1 MEITSV
7 DVMQIDAQAPKNR
20 ADCRPVYC
28 RIHTSDGLYGDG
40 EAGVMMMSGGGG
52 VAIVLRDYA
61 KQIIGLD
68 PIENEVI
75 MARLRR
81 NYFSVNGGPI
91 VQAALSA
98 IDTALWDIK
107 GKAFGVP
114 VHQLLG
120 GKMNDDLRCYASQIN
135 YGWGRLQSDAA
146 TPEEYAARAAEAI
159 AEGYDAVK
167 ADFLELDLDGTPLTV
182 KERRGI
188 FAERNLKATEARVA
202 AVREVM
208 GDGDIIFECHGFTD
222 SNTALQIAERIKK
235 YRIAYMEEPETTFFP
250 TLKQLQEKIDIPLA
264 MGERL
269 FSRRMYLPFLLNQT
283 VQVIQPDI
291 GNCGGI
297 TEIMRIADIASLFD
311 IGVQC
316 HCAGSPLCMAATLQV
331 EAAIPNFL
339 IHEHCC
345 VQERD
350 YVRRLAKY
358 DYMPVNGRLSIPDLP
373 GIGNELSDYVLLNCQ
388 KETVQ

>member
-1 MEITSV
+1 MKITSV
-7 DVMQIDAQAPKNR
+7 EVMQIDAHAPENR
-20 ADCRPVYC
+20 AACRPVYC

-52 VAIVLRDYA
+52 AAAVLRDYA

-68 PIENEVI
+68 PIESEVI
-75 MARLRR
+75 MNRLRR
-81 NYFSVNGGPI
+81 NYFAVNGGPI
-91 VQAALSA
+91 VQAALSS
-98 IDTALWDIK
+98 IDMALWDIK
-107 GKAFGVP
+107 GKAFNAP
-114 VHQLLG
+114 VYQLLG
-120 GKMNDDLRCYASQIN
+120 GKINDDLRCYASQIN
-135 YGWGRLQSDAA
+135 YGWGTLQSDAA
-146 TPEEYAARAAEAI
+146 TPDEYAARAAEAV
-159 AEGYDAVK
+159 AEGYDAIK
-167 ADFLELDLDGTPLTV
+167 ADFLELDSEGRPLTI
-182 KERRGI
+182 KERQGI
-188 FAERNLKATEARVA
+188 FAEQNLKVVEARVA
-202 AVREVM
+202 AVREVL

-235 YRIAYMEEPETTFFP
+235 YRIAYMEEPETTFYP
-250 TLKQLQEKIDIPLA
+250 TLKQLQQKIDIPLA

-269 FSRRMYLPFLLNQT
+269 FSRRMYLPFLLNQA

-297 TEIMRIADIASLFD
+297 TEAMRIADTASIFD
-311 IGVQC
+311 IGVQL

-350 YVRRLAKY
+350 YVRKLAKY
-358 DYMPVNGRLSIPDLP
+358 DYMPVNGRLSVPDLP
-373 GIGNELSDYVLLNCQ
+373 GIGNELSSYVLSNCQ
-388 KETVQ
+388 KEVIR